1 LLSFRRFKKARA
13 ASWTCETDESASKSR
28 DSQNRVFEA
37 RLDRIRIVAITNV
50 CNNAAANDSLDGLQ
64 HFHRVAVGSLRK
76 ACVRESRILQQ
87 VRQLLTSTMA
97 ALSAVSPIL
106 ERFEVVCA
114 RIDAEVTRL
123 DQPLL
128 RQLQQQT
135 GLRYAYLIL
144 GASFLLFAFIFLG
157 FGAAFFSHIIGFLY
171 PAYASF
177 KAIESAARDDD
188 KQWVRASPNTA
199 HSLAAVC
206 GRCRI
211 RLPLNLQG
219 RSVVRAAEL

>member
-1 LLSFRRFKKARA
+1 
-13 ASWTCETDESASKSR
+13 
-28 DSQNRVFEA
+28 
-37 RLDRIRIVAITNV
+37 
-50 CNNAAANDSLDGLQ
+50 
-64 HFHRVAVGSLRK
+64 
-76 ACVRESRILQQ
+76 
-87 VRQLLTSTMA
+87 MA

-177 KAIESAARDDD
+177 KAIESATTDDD
-188 KQWVRASPNTA
+188 KQWVRASPDATDC
-199 HSLAAVC
+199 LPAVR

-211 RLPLNLQG
+211 RLPSWP
-219 RSVVRAAEL
+219 RSCESCHTVELPVQMFVLRAGGARSRLRGSHDSQPPPLHCRGMTPTMP